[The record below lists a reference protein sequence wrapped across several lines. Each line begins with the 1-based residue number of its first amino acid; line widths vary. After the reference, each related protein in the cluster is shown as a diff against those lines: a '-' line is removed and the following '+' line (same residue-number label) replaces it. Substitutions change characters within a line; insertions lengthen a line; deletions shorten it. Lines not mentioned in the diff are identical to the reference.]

1 MKKALIAFVTAVA
14 FLAAAVVPN
23 TADAQGRAERQFFR
37 ALGIGAGV
45 AAGALLFG
53 AAARAAL
60 DPRYH
65 AWAPVEGYYYVQ
77 SGPVYAAAPPITC
90 PNGFWAYKVNAYGQ
104 PYGSPR
110 WICPPTG
117 YYATSYIYR

>member
-1 MKKALIAFVTAVA
+1 MRKVLIALVTAACFIGAVA
-14 FLAAAVVPN
+14 TEAA
-23 TADAQGRAERQFFR
+23 AQGRAERQFFR

-53 AAARAAL
+53 AAARASL

-77 SGPVYAAAPPITC
+77 GPVYAAAPPIGC
-90 PNGFWAYKVNAYGQ
+90 PNGFWGYRVNAYGQ
-104 PYGSPR
+104 PYGNPR
-110 WICPPTG
+110 WICPPQG
-117 YYATSYIYR
+117 YYANSYIYR